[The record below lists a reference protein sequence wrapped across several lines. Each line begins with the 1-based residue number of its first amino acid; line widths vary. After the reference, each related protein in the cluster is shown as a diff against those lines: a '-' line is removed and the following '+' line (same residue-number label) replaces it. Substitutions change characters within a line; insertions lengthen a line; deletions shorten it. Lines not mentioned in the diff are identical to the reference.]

1 MSNREKELKCN
12 LAEVKEE
19 VADAAFRC
27 GRKVDDVTVCA
38 VSKLHAAS
46 DIEILY
52 NAGHRCFGE
61 SYVQEALAKQQEL
74 SGLDIDWHFIGG
86 LQSKKAKQVAGNF
99 SAVHS
104 VDSSKL
110 AFLLNKKAEQ
120 LEVVQNILIQVNTA
134 GEEQKS
140 GVGEEQLPALIE
152 EVLGLNNIK
161 LVGLM
166 ALPPFF
172 DKPEQARPYFARLRM
187 LGEGMEKLFGIS
199 LPELSMGMTGD
210 FKVAIE
216 EGSTMVRVGTKIFG
230 KRPGYC

>member
-1 MSNREKELKCN
+1 MSNREKELTEN
-12 LAEVKEE
+12 LAEIKEE
-19 VADAAFRC
+19 VAEAASRA
-27 GRKVDDVTVCA
+27 GRKPGEVEVLA
-38 VSKLHAAS
+38 VSKLHPAS

-52 NAGHRCFGE
+52 NAGHRLFGE
-61 SYVQEALAKQQEL
+61 SYVQEALNKMEEL
-74 SGLDIDWHFIGG
+74 SGLDVDWHFIGG
-86 LQSKKAKQVAGNF
+86 LQSKKAKYVAGKF

-110 AFLLNKKAEQ
+110 AGLINKKAAA
-120 LEVVQNILIQVNTA
+120 LDVVQNILIQVNTA

-140 GVGEEQLPALIE
+140 GVSEEQLPALIE
-152 EVLGLNNIK
+152 EITGFENLKVI
-161 LVGLM
+161 GLM

-172 DKPEQARPYFARLRM
+172 GDPEGARPYFARLRM
-187 LGEGMEKLFGIS
+187 LSEGMEKLFGIK

-230 KRPGYC
+230 RRPGY

>member
-19 VADAAFRC
+19 VAEAAFRC
-27 GRKVDDVTVCA
+27 GRKAEEIKVCA

-52 NAGHRCFGE
+52 HAGHRCFGE
-61 SYVQEALAKQQEL
+61 SYVQEALAKQEEL

-86 LQSKKAKQVAGNF
+86 LQSKKAKQVAGKF
-99 SAVHS
+99 SAIHS
-104 VDSSKL
+104 VGTSKL
-110 AFLLNKKAEQ
+110 ADLLNKKAEQ
-120 LEVVQNILIQVNTA
+120 LGVVQNIFIQVNTA

-140 GVGEEQLPALIE
+140 GVMEEQLPALVE
-152 EVLGLNNIK
+152 EVLGLDNIR

-172 DKPEQARPYFARLRM
+172 DDPESARPYFARLRM
-187 LGEGMEKLFGIS
+187 LAEGMEQLFGIKI
-199 LPELSMGMTGD
+199 PELSMGMTGD

-230 KRPGYC
+230 RRPGYC

>member
-1 MSNREKELKCN
+1 MSNREKELIEN
-12 LAEVKEE
+12 IAEVKDE
-19 VADAAFRC
+19 VLNATARA
-27 GRKVDDVTVCA
+27 GRKPDEVKLLA

-52 NAGHRCFGE
+52 RAGHRSFGE
-61 SYVQEALAKQQEL
+61 SYVQEALAKQEEL

-86 LQSKKAKQVAGNF
+86 LQSKKAKYVAGKF

-110 AFLLNKKAEQ
+110 AVLLNKKAES
-120 LEVVQNILIQVNTA
+120 LGVVQNVFIQVNTA
-134 GEEQKS
+134 CEGQKC
-140 GVGEEQLPALIE
+140 GVGEEQLPAFVE
-152 EVLGLNNIK
+152 EIMELENLNLK
-161 LVGLM
+161 GLM

-172 DKPEQARPYFARLRM
+172 DDAEGARPYFARLRM
-187 LGEGMEKLFGIS
+187 LAEGMEKLFGIK

-210 FKVAIE
+210 YRVAIE

-230 KRPGYC
+230 QRPGYN